1 MANAGFSA
9 PLSGKFPSVA
19 GLKAKES
26 EAGVA
31 SSLATAVNNVGDV
44 VASDVYGE
52 TENPSCTFVVE
63 TDADLS
69 AISLGSVTGGI
80 MLTQVVVTTQ
90 AGEHPT
96 VQMSGVKIE
105 EGGSAQRT
113 YPLSGT
119 VKARSKAQ
127 DIAGAFSASEK
138 MTSCTTTFSVQPHM
152 ATVKGVPVASDCSD
166 GRCEV
171 NATLTDPDGSATL
184 EPTGSF
190 VVSSAATSTQPD
202 SDYVSVTC
210 TAVKFLTGSES
221 SS

>member
-9 PLSGKFPSVA
+9 PISGKFPSVA
-19 GLKAKES
+19 GLTAKES
-26 EAGVA
+26 EAGEA
-31 SSLATAVNNVGDV
+31 SSLATAVNSYGDV

-52 TENPSCTFVVE
+52 TANPSCTFVVK

-69 AISLGSVTGGI
+69 GISLGSVTGGI

-105 EGGSAQRT
+105 EDGAAQRT
-113 YPLSGT
+113 YSLSGT

-127 DIAGAFSASEK
+127 DIAGAFGASDNL
-138 MTSCTTTFSVQPHM
+138 TSCTTTFSVQPHM
-152 ATVKGVPVASDCSD
+152 ATIKGVPVASDCSD

-171 NATLTDPDGSATL
+171 SATLTDPSGSATL
-184 EPTGSF
+184 TPTGDF

-202 SDYVSVTC
+202 SDYASVTC
-210 TAVKFLTGSES
+210 TAVKFLTGSEAS
-221 SS
+221 S